1 MKGLNSLIRL
11 QRWKVDGKRRE
22 IGELEQ
28 QRAAT
33 LAQINRYEREL
44 DRERRNANDQT
55 LAQYFGAYEKAT
67 RERLNGF
74 AAVVDTLDG
83 TLAKRRGELSAL
95 YRELKRYEIVSERR
109 ALAARVRREKAEQAR
124 LDEIGG
130 QMYGQRLREATRKQA
145 SDSPIR

>member
-1 MKGLNSLIRL
+1 MKGLDSLIRL

-28 QRAAT
+28 KRAAT
-33 LAQINRYEREL
+33 LAQINRCEREL
-44 DRERRNANDQT
+44 DRERRNATDQT

-67 RERLNGF
+67 RERLNGL
-74 AAVVDTLDG
+74 AGTVSDLDG
-83 TLAKRRGELSAL
+83 TLAEHRGELSAL

-109 ALAARVRREKAEQAR
+109 AAAARERREKAEQNT

-130 QMYGQRLREATRKQA
+130 QMYGRRLRAAAQKQT
-145 SDSPIR
+145 